1 MVRHARNKKRRA
13 GRLGK
18 TKLKNRNYQF
28 FKPPQITDAV
38 IRKSWDPKKSPKEN
52 LATLGL
58 CSLPNAKVNNRGINN
73 SEESSSTNIPCK
85 AIELYDIP
93 DSDIIPKKTRSQVML
108 PVSIENQQYMVKCF
122 EKYGDDYARMAKDIK
137 VNNMQHTEN
146 QLRKL
151 GARFLLLNESQLR
164 VEVPERIQHLMAKS

>member
-1 MVRHARNKKRRA
+1 MVKHARNKKRRA
-13 GRLGK
+13 GRIGK

-38 IRKSWDPKKSPKEN
+38 IRDNWDPKKSPKDN

-58 CSLPNAKVNNRGINN
+58 CSLPNTKVNNRGII
-73 SEESSSTNIPCK
+73 SEESSSTNASCK

-93 DSDIIPKKTRSQVML
+93 ESDVIPKKTRSQIML
-108 PVSIENQQYMVKCF
+108 PVSIENQQYMAKCF
-122 EKYGDDYARMAKDIK
+122 EKYGDDYAKMSKDIK

-146 QLRKL
+146 QLKKL
-151 GARFLLLNESQLR
+151 GARFLLLTESQLR
-164 VEVPERIQHLMAKS
+164 VDVPETIKHLMVKS